1 MSALLEPAAPSAASR
16 HARLDALVER
26 ARERARSTMPVVGLV
41 HPGDAL
47 ALQAAAQMQDAGIA
61 RPLLIGSRE
70 AIARAAGAA
79 GAAAARVTRLP
90 AGHPEGYL
98 EAFATLYGEIAQA
111 IRARRP
117 RGAKADRAAQFPGLA
132 DGVAGVEFIA
142 AAVASAR
149 RGGRWVRLPEA
160 GRAPPLKP

>member
-61 RPLLIGSRE
+61 RPLLIGPRE
-70 AIARAAGAA
+70 AIARAAGEA
-79 GAAAARVTRLP
+79 GLDAERAAAILDSDEYGAEVRERERHWQQLGINSVP
-90 AGHPEGYL
+90 AVIIDDRHLISGGQPPEVF
-98 EAFATLYGEIAQA
+98 E
-111 IRARRP
+111 RALRE
-117 RGAKADRAAQFPGLA
+117 L
-132 DGVAGVEFIA
+132 
-142 AAVASAR
+142 AAVA
-149 RGGRWVRLPEA
+149 
-160 GRAPPLKP
+160 